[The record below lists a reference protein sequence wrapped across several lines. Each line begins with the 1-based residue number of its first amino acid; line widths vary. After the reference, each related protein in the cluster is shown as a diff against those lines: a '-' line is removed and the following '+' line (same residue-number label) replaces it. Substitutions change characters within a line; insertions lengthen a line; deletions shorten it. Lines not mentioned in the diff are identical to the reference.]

1 MTIKEMRLLLQ
12 VSRTEFSRQYHIP
25 LRTLE
30 DWESGK
36 RNPPNYVLELL
47 ERVVKKTQ
55 KGVRYGLV

>member
-25 LRTLE
+25 LLTLE

-47 ERVVKKTQ
+47 ERVVKEDAE
-55 KGVRYGLV
+55 RS

>member
-12 VSRTEFSRQYHIP
+12 VSRTEFSIQYHIP

-47 ERVVKKTQ
+47 ERVVKEDAE
-55 KGVRYGLV
+55 RS

>member
-30 DWESGK
+30 DWESEK

-47 ERVVKKTQ
+47 ERVVKEDAE
-55 KGVRYGLV
+55 RS

>member
-25 LRTLE
+25 VLTLE

-47 ERVVKKTQ
+47 ERVVKEDAE
-55 KGVRYGLV
+55 RS

>member
-12 VSRTEFSRQYHIP
+12 VSRTDFSRQYHIP

-47 ERVVKKTQ
+47 ERVVKEDAE
-55 KGVRYGLV
+55 RS

>member
-30 DWESGK
+30 DWENGK

-47 ERVVKKTQ
+47 ERVVKEDAE
-55 KGVRYGLV
+55 RS

>member
-30 DWESGK
+30 DWESRK
-36 RNPPNYVLELL
+36 WNPPNYVLELL
-47 ERVVKKTQ
+47 ERVVKEDAE
-55 KGVRYGLV
+55 RS

>member
-1 MTIKEMRLLLQ
+1 MTIKEMRILLQ
-12 VSRTEFSRQYHIP
+12 VSRTEFSRLYHIP

-47 ERVVKKTQ
+47 ERVVKEDAE
-55 KGVRYGLV
+55 RS

>member
-12 VSRTEFSRQYHIP
+12 VSRTEFSRQYQIP

-47 ERVVKKTQ
+47 ERVVKEDAE
-55 KGVRYGLV
+55 RS

>member
-30 DWESGK
+30 DWE
-36 RNPPNYVLELL
+36 LL
-47 ERVVKKTQ
+47 ERGVKEDAE
-55 KGVRYGLV
+55 RS

>member
-47 ERVVKKTQ
+47 ERKTQ

>member
-25 LRTLE
+25 LRTLQ

-47 ERVVKKTQ
+47 ERVVKEDAE
-55 KGVRYGLV
+55 RS

>member
-1 MTIKEMRLLLQ
+1 MTIKDRRILLQ

-47 ERVVKKTQ
+47 ERVVKEDAE
-55 KGVRYGLV
+55 RS

>member
-12 VSRTEFSRQYHIP
+12 VSRTEFSRQYYIP

-47 ERVVKKTQ
+47 ERVVKEDAE
-55 KGVRYGLV
+55 RS

>member
-1 MTIKEMRLLLQ
+1 MTIKEMRVLLQ
-12 VSRTEFSRQYHIP
+12 FSRTEFSRHYHIP

-47 ERVVKKTQ
+47 ERVVKEDAE
-55 KGVRYGLV
+55 RS

>member
-12 VSRTEFSRQYHIP
+12 VSRTEFSRQYHIT

-47 ERVVKKTQ
+47 ERVVKEDAE
-55 KGVRYGLV
+55 RS